1 MLKIENLSVAY
12 GVVQAL
18 YNVDFDVGANEFVA
32 LLGSNGAGKTTVLNT
47 ISGLSKAISGS
58 ISFLGERIED
68 LSSSERVK
76 AGITQVPEGKRI
88 FPYLT
93 VVENLMMGA
102 SGRRETW
109 KKKQDSLEQIFA
121 LFPILKE
128 RGKVRATLLSGGEQ
142 QMLAIGRGLMAH
154 PKLLMID
161 EPSLGLS
168 PRVLSE
174 IYDIIKDLH
183 KEGTTILL
191 AEQNVEQ
198 ALSVA
203 DRGYVLENGRVML
216 EGSSKK
222 LLNSE
227 YVRKAY
233 LGV

>member
-12 GVVQAL
+12 GIVQAL
-18 YNVDFDVGANEFVA
+18 YNVEFDVGANEFVA

-58 ISFLGERIED
+58 ISFLGERIEN

-76 AGITQVPEGKRI
+76 AGIIQVPEGRRI

-93 VVENLMMGA
+93 VIENLMMGA
-102 SGRRETW
+102 SGRREMW
-109 KKKQDSLEQIFA
+109 KKRQDSLEQVFA

-128 RGKVRATLLSGGEQ
+128 RRKLRASLLSGGEQ
-142 QMLAIGRGLMAH
+142 QMLVIGRGLMAH

-161 EPSLGLS
+161 EPSLGLA

-174 IYDIIKDLH
+174 IYDIIKGLR

-198 ALSVA
+198 ALTVA
-203 DRGYVLENGRVML
+203 DRGYVLENGRVVL
-216 EGSSKK
+216 EGSSEK

-233 LGV
+233 LGI